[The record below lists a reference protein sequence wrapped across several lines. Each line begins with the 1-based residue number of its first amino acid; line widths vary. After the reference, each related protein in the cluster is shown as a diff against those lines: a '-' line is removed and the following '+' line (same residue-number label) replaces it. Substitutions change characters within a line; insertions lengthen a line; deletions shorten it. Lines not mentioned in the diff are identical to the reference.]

1 MNRFLM
7 KSLMKNKGFFIK
19 SVIAVGEGMITSRV
33 DFKDGCNLLYGPS
46 EMGKSSVF
54 SLIDFM
60 LGKKEAPKDKGM
72 KPFIWNLSLKRMVQ
86 LIQLEDFSK
95 RNR

>member
-7 KSLMKNKGFFIK
+7 KFMKSKGFYIK

-33 DFKDGCNLLYGPS
+33 DFKDGCNLLFGPS

-54 SLIDFM
+54 SLIDF
-60 LGKKEAPKDKGM
+60 
-72 KPFIWNLSLKRMVQ
+72 ISN
-86 LIQLEDFSK
+86 
-95 RNR
+95 